1 MDQLKQVQELIKALP
16 EGLKGKVSD
25 GYHTF
30 DELYEF
36 RMLYNA
42 MFANLLAE
50 GLAHGLTD
58 PKIEVYK
65 SKRYYNGVFCGN
77 GLWFVVV
84 IKIIGGKEVIDHY
97 PIKNWDLFKI
107 PDREMADGYEDPS
120 YTNSETLLRMKGLSS
135 FSLIRK

>member
-1 MDQLKQVQELIKALP
+1 MERLKHVQELIKALP

-50 GLAHGLTD
+50 GVGVGAIWQEID
-58 PKIEVYK
+58 VYK
-65 SKRYYNGVFCGN
+65 SLRHDDGSLCFG
-77 GLWFVVV
+77 GGWFVVV
-84 IKIIGGKEVIDHY
+84 IKLMTGKQISNHY
-97 PIKNWDLFKI
+97 PIADWDLFHI
-107 PDREMADGYEDPS
+107 PERHSAINFDGHTSADVIERMREFLE
-120 YTNSETLLRMKGLSS
+120 
-135 FSLIRK
+135 FSK

>member
-1 MDQLKQVQELIKALP
+1 MEQLKQVQELIKALP

-50 GLAHGLTD
+50 GVGVGAIHQTID
-58 PKIEVYK
+58 VYK
-65 SKRYYNGVFCGN
+65 SLRHDNYELCFGG
-77 GLWFVVV
+77 GWFVVV
-84 IKIIGGKEVIDHY
+84 IKLMTGKEIRNHY
-97 PIKNWDLFKI
+97 PIADWDLFHI
-107 PDREMADGYEDPS
+107 PERHSAIGWDGHTSLDVTERMREFLE
-120 YTNSETLLRMKGLSS
+120 
-135 FSLIRK
+135 FSK